1 MTLNCYKHIIHAN
14 LGTLW
19 AIFLSLS
26 LLTSCSGRLSDEP
39 QIPDEERYVNL
50 DLHISVNDGVNPA
63 SRVFGPDDDGKP
75 VDKYE
80 RVHTL
85 RVVIVRLGNN
95 EFEDGI
101 IEHNRIV
108 EIKDN
113 YGNNITSSDVI
124 NDNLRFK
131 VRDAENKKIYL
142 FANENAVNLYTADN
156 EIFDFFTTLQVG
168 KRFPIETVENLL
180 LKRDTGQPLINNDSK
195 EYRDNQIYIP
205 MSECFKIY
213 IPSFKEIKTEPIMNE
228 NGIVEKCITQSLFLT
243 RSLIKFSFSIALAN
257 TSDVQKIE
265 NCNLKGVK
273 ISNLADYG
281 YYLPKNTT
289 YKPDKDDDFDNYE
302 RRTIENFEVPGQN
315 NNDFKGVSDC
325 TFMFIDPLQI
335 SKEGDETGPLIYLP
349 ESKILS
355 ENTNYMLTLLFT
367 DDTQDGHFESKP
379 LEIRDIPRNT
389 HVKINITL
397 KKFNL
402 DATVTVLPYTGV
414 WLNPTFGID
423 RE

>member
-1 MTLNCYKHIIHAN
+1 MTLKRCKHIIHAGIGKVAAA
-14 LGTLW
+14 L
-19 AIFLSLS
+19 LSLS
-26 LLTSCSGRLSDEP
+26 VLAGCADNPGAAPDEP
-39 QIPDEERYVNL
+39 ELPVVEAEEQYVNL
-50 DLHISVNDGVNPA
+50 DLRISVNDGLAPG
-63 SRVFGPDDDGKP
+63 SRAFNPDDDGTFEP
-75 VDKYE
+75 TANDYE
-80 RVHTL
+80 KVHTL
-85 RVVIVRLGNN
+85 RVVIVR
-95 EFEDGI
+95 EASGI
-101 IEHNRIV
+101 IEHNRMV
-108 EIKDN
+108 TVRDN
-113 YGNNITSSDVI
+113 HDYIIQSGDII

-131 VRDAENKKIYL
+131 VVADEYKNIYL
-142 FANENAVNLYTADN
+142 FANESAVNWNKEKDK
-156 EIFDFFTTLQVG
+156 FDFASQLKVG
-168 KRFPIETVENLL
+168 TKFPTEAVSKILIERIPGEAF
-180 LKRDTGQPLINNDSK
+180 INNDGEGPK
-195 EYRDNQIYIP
+195 TYIP
-205 MSECFKIY
+205 MSEWFEDIEV
-213 IPSFKEIKTEPIMNE
+213 PAASGNV
-228 NGIVEKCITQSLFLT
+228 VEEDFSITKDLFIT